1 MCWKGAMVRNGELG
15 ETDSIEAAGAM
26 VRLSRC
32 RVSKGAI
39 PKWLCAEGMD
49 S

>member
-1 MCWKGAMVRNGELG
+1 MDWKGAMVRNGVLG
-15 ETDSIEAAGAM
+15 ETDIIEAAGAM

-32 RVSKGAI
+32 RAGKGAI
-39 PKWLCAEGMD
+39 SKGLCAEGMD